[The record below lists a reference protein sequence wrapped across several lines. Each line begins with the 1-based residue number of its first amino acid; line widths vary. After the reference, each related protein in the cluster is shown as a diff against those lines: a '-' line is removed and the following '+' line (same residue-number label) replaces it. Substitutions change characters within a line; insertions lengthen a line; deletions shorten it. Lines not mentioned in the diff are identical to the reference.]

1 MSKNFKAPFNPMS
14 INKFDVH
21 DSLIRIAQK
30 ITLDSSK
37 FFLECYQTSKNT
49 SHINKDFIKECP
61 LYSKESI
68 IPDSH
73 QKMKNPYNRNL
84 AFYIRHGPM
93 RNYNNYFH
101 NMKKNYFPKYPM
113 KLSPF
118 CELEMKT
125 HGFTKNFEVKKV
137 VENEEEKV
145 EEKNEINISENKF
158 DEKLI
163 LKELKIED
171 IFGLDFNDI
180 KKENLS
186 IGHYKYDVNIK
197 IPGKLWNF
205 KVCTKDKSNEY
216 GPYLTEFVYNFL
228 KSYYLPLKEAN
239 HQFFSNYSLLV
250 TDTISDVHYLPE
262 MLVNILD
269 KELESNEKDK
279 NSNKGNNEQK
289 DIDNYFMFNK
299 FGF

>member
-1 MSKNFKAPFNPMS
+1 MSQNYKASFNP
-14 INKFDVH
+14 ILTNKFDIH

-49 SHINKDFIKECP
+49 SHLDKNFIQECP
-61 LYSKESI
+61 LYYKESQ

-73 QKMKNPYNRNL
+73 QKLKYSYNRNL
-84 AFYIRHGPM
+84 AFYVRHGPM
-93 RNYNNYFH
+93 RNYYNYH
-101 NMKKNYFPKYPM
+101 NMKKNYFPKLPM

-125 HGFTKNFEVKKV
+125 QGFTKNFEVKKV
-137 VENEEEKV
+137 VENEEEKQD
-145 EEKNEINISENKF
+145 EKSEIKNDENKF

-163 LKELKIED
+163 LKELKIDD

-186 IGHYKYDVNIK
+186 IGHYKYDVNIR

-205 KVCTKDKSNEY
+205 KVCSKDKSNEY

-228 KSYYLPLKEAN
+228 KSYYLPLKETLN
-239 HQFFSNYSLLV
+239 SLVKNPKKIFLCNALLSHLLHLV
-250 TDTISDVHYLPE
+250 QL
-262 MLVNILD
+262 
-269 KELESNEKDK
+269 
-279 NSNKGNNEQK
+279 
-289 DIDNYFMFNK
+289 
-299 FGF
+299 

>member
-1 MSKNFKAPFNPMS
+1 MSKNFKAPFNPMFM
-14 INKFDVH
+14 NKFDIH

-49 SHINKDFIKECP
+49 SHINKDFIKDCP

-73 QKMKNPYNRNL
+73 EKMQNPYNRNL
-84 AFYIRHGPM
+84 AFYIRHGPK
-93 RNYNNYFH
+93 RHYNFH
-101 NMKKNYFPKYPM
+101 QNMKKNYFPKYPM

-125 HGFTKNFEVKKV
+125 KGFTKNFEVKKV
-137 VENEEEKV
+137 VEKEEEKV
-145 EEKNEINISENKF
+145 EEKNEIKPENKF

-205 KVCTKDKSNEY
+205 KVCSKDKSNEY

-228 KSYYLPLKEAN
+228 KSYYLPLKETN
-239 HQFFSNYSLLV
+239 HQFFSDYTLLV

-279 NSNKGNNEQK
+279 NSNKENNEQK

>member
-1 MSKNFKAPFNPMS
+1 MSQNYKASFNPMLT
-14 INKFDVH
+14 NKFDIH

-49 SHINKDFIKECP
+49 SHLDKNFIQECP
-61 LYSKESI
+61 LYCKESQ

-73 QKMKNPYNRNL
+73 QKLKYSYNRNL
-84 AFYIRHGPM
+84 AFYVRHGPM
-93 RNYNNYFH
+93 RNYYNYH
-101 NMKKNYFPKYPM
+101 NMKKNYFPKLPM

-125 HGFTKNFEVKKV
+125 QGFTKNFEVKKV
-137 VENEEEKV
+137 VENEEEKQD
-145 EEKNEINISENKF
+145 EKSEIKNDENKF
-158 DEKLI
+158 DKKLI
-163 LKELKIED
+163 LKELKIDD

-186 IGHYKYDVNIK
+186 IGHYKYDVNIR

-205 KVCTKDKSNEY
+205 KVCSKDKSNEY

-228 KSYYLPLKEAN
+228 KSYYLPLKETN
-239 HQFFSNYSLLV
+239 HQFFNDYTLLV

-269 KELESNEKDK
+269 KQLESNENKEINNKENKDM
-279 NSNKGNNEQK
+279 SNYY
-289 DIDNYFMFNK
+289 IFNK